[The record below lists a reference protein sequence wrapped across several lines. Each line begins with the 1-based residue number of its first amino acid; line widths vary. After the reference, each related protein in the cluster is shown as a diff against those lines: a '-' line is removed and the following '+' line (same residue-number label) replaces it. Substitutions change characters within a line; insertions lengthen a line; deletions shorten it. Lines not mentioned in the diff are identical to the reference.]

1 MKKDFKKNL
10 WQYIFPALSI
20 ILWVVTIVLFFKAN
34 SSYNMTDIEA
44 QRAIM
49 NAARWHPACC
59 IGAIISTAATWVVSE
74 IADRIDE

>member
-10 WQYIFPALSI
+10 WKYIFPVLSI

>member
-20 ILWVVTIVLFFKAN
+20 ILWVVTIALFFRAN
-34 SSYNMTDIEA
+34 SSYNTADIEA

-74 IADRIDE
+74 IADRIEE

>member
-20 ILWVVTIVLFFKAN
+20 ILWVVTIALFFRAN
-34 SSYNMTDIEA
+34 SSYDTTDIEA

-59 IGAIISTAATWVVSE
+59 IGAIISTAAAWVVSE
-74 IADRIDE
+74 IADRIEE

>member
-10 WQYIFPALSI
+10 WQYIFPVLSI

-74 IADRIDE
+74 IADRIEE

>member
-74 IADRIDE
+74 IADRIEE

>member
-20 ILWVVTIVLFFKAN
+20 ILWVVSIVLFFKAN

-74 IADRIDE
+74 IADRIEE

>member
-10 WQYIFPALSI
+10 WKYIFPALSI

-74 IADRIDE
+74 IADRIEE